1 VFFLS
6 NQELLMLA
14 KPPSQATPPTLARP
28 ARWTTTLL
36 CTALLS
42 ACGGGG
48 GDDDSTAVDTNTSE
62 AANATEIGSG
72 ATDALDTSVMTAQ
85 AVVTTEAAASAAATG
100 TTAQALSASTSG
112 QAQPAA
118 VASVPV
124 TCPGGGSATLTITG
138 GTPASVLN
146 GTLDSGEVYQ
156 ITFNACRRAA
166 GVAAVTGTMGMT
178 VQSATADAMGLDL
191 STTALAVTLP
201 RGDAT
206 LNGNSTVLLARS
218 TDANGVVT
226 QSSQW
231 TSPSITLATQLN
243 ARSSTFTLSAVA
255 ITRQSTWLGDALQ
268 SSSLNGTHTL
278 SATLV
283 NGSFSYTVA
292 TQGTVSYTADG
303 LPSAGTWAVT
313 LPTRQLGIT
322 VANGTATLTTD
333 LGKDGTID
341 RTVTVPVNQ
350 LAAEAG

>member
-1 VFFLS
+1 
-6 NQELLMLA
+6 MLA
-14 KPPSQATPPTLARP
+14 KPPSRPTPSTLPRP
-28 ARWTTTLL
+28 AWWTTTLL
-36 CTALLS
+36 CTALLG

-48 GDDDSTAVDTNTSE
+48 DEDSTTVDTTTSE
-62 AANATEIGSG
+62 AANATEIGSD

-85 AVVTTEAAASAAATG
+85 AVVTTEAAASTAATG

-112 QAQPAA
+112 EAQPAA

-166 GVAAVTGTMGMT
+166 GLAAVTGTMGMT
-178 VQSATADAMGLDL
+178 VQSASADALGLDL

-201 RGDAT
+201 RGNAT
-206 LNGNSTVLLARS
+206 LNGNSTVQLARS
-218 TDANGVVT
+218 TDANGAVT

-243 ARSSTFTLSAVA
+243 ARSSTFTLSTVA

-313 LPTRQLGIT
+313 LPTKQLGIT